1 MRNPTHSAVVEG
13 DEIKEIPIRSNKF
26 TDADVSSTYV
36 SKINKTQHGEK
47 LVWFQGIYQ
56 KI

>member
-13 DEIKEIPIRSNKF
+13 GEINEIPIRSNKF